1 MRLALA
7 LLAPTALVGIGLHG
21 LGDARLTFL
30 LYIFGGCAVVPW
42 LLLGIRPLSTQ
53 GALPLRAPRERLWS
67 LSGLPLA
74 LVLFGPVFFVLYA
87 LMRGQITAPEPYL
100 EVLYGLGWRDE
111 HRLLYLLLF
120 VTLVPLFEEWWW
132 RAQALPRCVRAWGVR
147 RGLAASAGG
156 FTLYHLLVLLVLY
169 EPLLAM
175 VRLCGIF
182 AGSVAFTAVAYR
194 RGSWAWPLAAHFA
207 ADLVL
212 VIAFLRWVQPSG

>member
-87 LMRGQITAPEPYL
+87 LMRGQISGARTEKQWPA
-100 EVLYGLGWRDE
+100 
-111 HRLLYLLLF
+111 
-120 VTLVPLFEEWWW
+120 
-132 RAQALPRCVRAWGVR
+132 GVSR
-147 RGLAASAGG
+147 NA
-156 FTLYHLLVLLVLY
+156 T
-169 EPLLAM
+169 PLLECGLSFT
-175 VRLCGIF
+175 RLPQHPF
-182 AGSVAFTAVAYR
+182 PR
-194 RGSWAWPLAAHFA
+194 R
-207 ADLVL
+207 
-212 VIAFLRWVQPSG
+212 LRGQHT